1 MTRQMVLVGFL
12 QAQNCTNLPSSW
24 RHPDSRVD
32 SMSADYYQEIARIL
46 EAGKFHM
53 AFFDD
58 RLAMPDRYG
67 NDHAHTVEYGI
78 RCVKM
83 DPLIVLTTMGMVTD
97 KLGLGATCSTTY
109 YEPFD
114 VARRFATLDLMSGGR
129 VGWNVVTSLN
139 DGEAL
144 NMGRDSHP
152 EHDSRYD
159 KADEFMEVV
168 LGHWD
173 TWEDG
178 ALIMDKQNGRFADP
192 AKVKR
197 LDHKGPAFKSRGPF
211 TVPRSQQGH
220 PVIIQAGASGRGQR
234 FAGRWGEV
242 IFTAARNLQGA
253 KDGYASV
260 RNEAAKA
267 GRDPD
272 EMFLCNLTTPV
283 CAATKAEAEDKMAL
297 INKLPLQIDALS
309 LLAEALNYDFA
320 SKDLDEPLT
329 TDELKSMQGILG
341 IRDGVLKN
349 SGKSNPSARDFV
361 TFSGRGQVQDA
372 MVGGPKEIADKLEE
386 MFVERGCDGFVIA
399 ATYVPGSYADFVQHI
414 VPELQR
420 RGLFQKD
427 YRGKTLRENLG
438 LERPAAGAWKVQPRD
453 AAE

>member
-1 MTRQMVLVGFL
+1 M
-12 QAQNCTNLPSSW
+12 
-24 RHPDSRVD
+24 
-32 SMSADYYQEIARIL
+32 
-46 EAGKFHM
+46 
-53 AFFDD
+53 
-58 RLAMPDRYG
+58 
-67 NDHAHTVEYGI
+67 
-78 RCVKM
+78 KM

-129 VGWNVVTSLN
+129 AGWNVVTSLN

-159 KADEFMEVV
+159 RADEFMEVV

-178 ALIMDKQNGRFADP
+178 ALIMDKTSGRFADP
-192 AKVKR
+192 VKVKR
-197 LDHKGPAFKSRGPF
+197 LDHKGAAFKSRGPF

-242 IFTAARNLQGA
+242 IFTAARNLAAA
-253 KDGYASV
+253 KEGYAAV

-272 EMFLCNLTTPV
+272 QMFLCNLTTPV
-283 CAATKAEAEDKMAL
+283 CGATKAEAEDKMAL
-297 INKLPLQIDALS
+297 ISKLPLQIDALS

-320 SKDLDEPLT
+320 SKDLDAPLT
-329 TDELKSMQGILG
+329 TEELKSMQGILG

-399 ATYVPGSYADFVQHI
+399 ATYVPGSYADFVRHI

-438 LERPAAGAWKVQPRD
+438 LRRPAAGAWKVQPRD